1 MNYNNRIA
9 TELKI
14 EPRQA
19 QAAIQL
25 LDDGNTIPFIA
36 RYRKEMTFN
45 LDELQLRQIETKVQ
59 QFRAIDD
66 RREQIIKQIDKQGK
80 LSDSL
85 SRKLQNAQSLLE
97 LEDLYQPYKETR
109 RTRAS
114 KAIDAGLEPLAEK
127 ILNQPRDN
135 ITQTSK
141 QYLCE
146 TYPKIADVLSGARD
160 IVAQIIA
167 NNPDTR
173 GSIRHK
179 VLSHGKILSVKIKSA
194 IDNQDVFKVYY
205 DFQINIKWIKPYQV
219 LAINRG
225 ESTKVLR
232 VKIQIEEHYWSP
244 ILYSKYKPIAGNP
257 WGKQLDIAIQDSI
270 KRLILPAVERDV
282 RRHLTELA
290 HEHAIEVFT
299 NNLQGLLLQPPIT
312 GYIVMGIDPG
322 FRSGCKVAVI
332 DEIGKL
338 LDTATIYP
346 NAPQNQ
352 YDESIGIINRLVTK
366 YHVGLIAIGNGTAVR
381 ETESLVA
388 QLIQQSEDLQYLIVS
403 EAGASVYSASDI
415 AREEFPDM
423 DVSLRGA
430 VSIARRVQ
438 DPLAELVKIDPRSIG
453 VGLYQHDLNQGKLLD
468 SLSWV
473 VQSVVNQVGV
483 DLNTSSVALLTYVSG
498 LSDSI
503 AQEIVRFREA
513 NGKFTS
519 RERLLDVKGLGSK
532 TFEQSV
538 GFLRIYDGNSWLDSS
553 AIHPESYPI
562 ARSILQE
569 LGIDENTSLLDR
581 QQKIE
586 QFLVNNNLELLVHK
600 LGVGSLTIED
610 ILEQIIQPGRDP
622 RADIPLPIL
631 RKDIL
636 RMEDLEIGFVLQ
648 GTVRNVVDFGAFVD
662 IGVKQDGLLHSSKIP
677 RGLSLQVGDVI
688 EVQILSIDIERGRI
702 GLSTGAS

>member
-59 QFRAIDD
+59 QLRAIDD
-66 RREQIIKQIDKQGK
+66 RREQIIKQIDKHGK

-85 SRKLQNAQSLLE
+85 SRKLKNAQSLLE

-114 KAIDAGLEPLAEK
+114 KAIAAGLEALAQK
-127 ILNQPRDN
+127 ILNQPHDN
-135 ITQTSK
+135 IAETSQ

-146 TYPKIADVLSGARD
+146 AYPTIDDVLSGARD

-167 NNPDTR
+167 NSPDTR
-173 GSIRHK
+173 GNIRRK
-179 VLSHGKILSVKIKSA
+179 VLSYGKILSVKIKSA

-205 DFQINIKWIKPYQV
+205 DFQVNIKWIKPYQI

-225 ESTKVLR
+225 ESTKILR
-232 VKIQIEEHYWSP
+232 VKIQIEERYWSP
-244 ILYSKYKPIAGNP
+244 ILYSKFKPIASNP
-257 WGKQLDIAIQDSI
+257 WGKQLDIAMQDSI

-322 FRSGCKVAVI
+322 FRSGCKVAVV

-338 LDTATIYP
+338 LDTVIIYP

-352 YDESIGIINRLVTK
+352 HDKSIDTLNRLVKK

-381 ETESLVA
+381 ETETLVA

-415 AREEFPDM
+415 AREEFPDI

-473 VQSVVNQVGV
+473 VQSVVNQVGA
-483 DLNTSSVALLTYVSG
+483 DLNTSSIALLTYVSG

-503 AQEIVRFREA
+503 AQEIVRFRET
-513 NGKFTS
+513 NGKFAS
-519 RERLLDVKGLGSK
+519 REQLLDVKGLGSK
-532 TFEQSV
+532 TFEQSA
-538 GFLRIYDGNSWLDSS
+538 GFLRIYDGSSWLDSS
-553 AIHPESYPI
+553 AIHPESYRI
-562 ARSILQE
+562 ARRILRE
-569 LGIDENTSLLDR
+569 LGIDENTSLSDR
-581 QQKIE
+581 EQKI
-586 QFLVNNNLELLVHK
+586 QRFLANSDLESLVHK
-600 LGVGSLTIED
+600 LSVGSLTVED
-610 ILEQIIQPGRDP
+610 ILDQIIQPGRDP
-622 RADIPLPIL
+622 REDIPLPIL

-636 RMEDLEIGFVLQ
+636 RMEDLEVGVVLQ

-702 GLSTGAS
+702 GLSIGI